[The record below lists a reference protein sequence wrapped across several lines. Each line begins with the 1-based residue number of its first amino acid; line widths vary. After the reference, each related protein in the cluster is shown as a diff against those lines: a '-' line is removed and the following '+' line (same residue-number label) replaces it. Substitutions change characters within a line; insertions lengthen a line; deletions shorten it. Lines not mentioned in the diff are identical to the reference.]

1 MASLQE
7 QADSV
12 RSAVTS
18 ISTCSPATAV
28 LLKDLVLPSDASA
41 RADGTE
47 SRASKTSRAP
57 KTTTS
62 GRAPGKKS
70 AKAATTAGL
79 SSKEKAGLATHVINA
94 SLKAL
99 GEAAKPTAAPP
110 APRPTQPEA
119 GDLVRKA
126 SRNALRRSLSAPPT
140 PLQARTL
147 NRVATSPLATV
158 KQPARPASSGSG
170 SSSCLSLV
178 ECARIA
184 FAALRGLH
192 NAGEITLPELQLE
205 SGMSSLVARLIALGM
220 LEQAAKELRLLKQRL
235 DSRSG
240 VQATAKKPNK
250 AGAQIETAPAN
261 RISDI
266 LDFCGFKAAD
276 GPFTNLVITT
286 QLQALRILSMMKK
299 PQHTESVVDILKDS
313 TGSSPLRLLI
323 AYAGSS
329 TTRRDKAS
337 RQLETLSQLLLSLTP
352 SVSSKSDDEA
362 LEPKLS
368 ISPSAAFDMQ
378 VLGLESRLRWW
389 AIAGHKGDVHKDI
402 LSPFS
407 RCLAAYIRRAGP
419 GDESLY
425 NTCVN
430 AFERIQELVGS
441 SVTSPGTSFKSPI
454 ATLYQA
460 LGAVAREARKYFEA
474 IKWTKLARG
483 LMKEGTDSEASRCAV
498 DALLL
503 SLQLKNP
510 AEYLEDN
517 TLVDGV
523 IDGMQGVLKGDSAEL
538 EDLLVNVGLARRS
551 AMNVLVAQDRSA
563 LAPKDTLRSLESFV
577 VQCPRFCLRW
587 LGKPPASNGSTKDFL
602 RYEQRRQMLTKSIH
616 LFLDSAFMVI
626 KALIDERR
634 MFWAQMD
641 IVLGDCLTLLDYMG
655 DSGNAES
662 STSHHVKISHFYFMQ
677 YTLLRQSSKDPKS
690 PEPMR
695 ALRRSI
701 ECVKQRSAREKEKS
715 QLIMKLERLAE
726 AYNSLGRVGEAL
738 GALQSIRSS
747 LVDDGVLAEVVQCL
761 EERPPVLAWTRT
773 SQAST
778 LSRTLVSIA
787 GLEQVPVN
795 WSVDLPEAQQLA
807 VREHWL
813 HFVILGGSK
822 DRKRPTLADECVE
835 SLLKTYYPTRF
846 PIKRIRTLLSLLTV
860 NLDDQDQFAAIESQ
874 IDAVVGLIK
883 GGGCAEDRPL
893 EPYLQHYYAYHN
905 SLAGLKSAAPD
916 LDRIDS
922 ALAQWNKVLKDCNTL
937 EELDRVIDNPAALLS
952 HLQSLGDFGRT
963 MSHDPVQLAALE
975 LSSMISNI
983 SSKWGPED
991 RIRSYSSLALLYANT
1006 GRCAMAEKALDACQE
1021 FVLKESG
1028 SIPGGAVADMH
1039 LAYAEYY
1046 ILTGDLDKA
1055 ESHFNQARG
1064 HAISDSS
1071 SQSSKTRRRDLISYA
1086 SLLQS
1091 MIASKKGEAH
1101 HALVHAR
1108 ETVRVLFS
1116 DWAKLEDRV
1125 KAKQKAKDAA
1135 DFSDGDSPLSPSP
1148 AMIAAGP
1155 EFWKLFHSLFR
1166 SMSHLSS
1173 VYAHLGMFQETVYYA
1188 EQAQK
1193 MAQGTNARL
1202 YLAQCEAWL
1211 ALVHFKAGNLDK
1223 SLELANQSSSR
1234 LSGGDGTC
1242 TAVTLACQLA
1252 GLYRDL
1258 KEPDLE
1264 QDMINRAEAAMKY
1277 LKETPGDVDS
1287 GDVQE
1292 APATVK
1298 AGPEEKAKRQPA
1310 KRAASAAST
1319 ARKTTRKA
1327 VTVSKAK
1334 APAPK
1339 IEAPAPIISD
1349 IVISGLQRS
1358 LMMHRAI
1365 SLLNSRDWTA
1375 AMELLQQSQ
1384 VLTKLGKSKLG
1395 EMVARATCFFGQCQ
1409 DQMMRDAVFSV
1420 IQDSTLSFPAVCSAS
1435 SEAVAERL
1443 ALVKASPPKKGRGAA
1458 AAASA
1463 ARLPDFIENLQAAHD
1478 CLVQAHAVAMVSG
1491 DGAMVHR
1498 IAGMLQSTMLL
1509 LSAACPSRPRITGS
1523 QTFAT
1528 CSVEAAQNLT
1538 WRRERKALLLE
1549 MSGYKSDGL
1558 EWPIPMDQAD
1568 PSLSPARAGAPTAD
1582 TGRFQK
1588 DFIDIIPKD
1597 WTVISVSLSDNK
1609 HDLCVS
1615 RLQAGHSPFVIRL
1628 PLERGSSRD
1637 SANDSFNYHQ
1647 GRAELQEIIGL
1658 ADGSAHRA
1666 KDMAKK
1672 RLKSEWWAEREELD
1686 KRLGELLEN
1695 VEQVWLGG
1703 FKGIFSQQRRS
1714 PDLLARFQK
1723 SFHDILDKHLP
1734 SRRQVRGRR
1743 TKAAAAAPAPV
1754 KVTLDPRI
1762 LELFVGLGDVT
1773 GPECGDLDDALNDL
1787 LYFVVDILQ
1796 FHGERNAYDEI
1807 DFDSMCVETFD
1818 ALHSYHTTAAEKKK
1832 SDAKK
1837 SGNATGG
1844 QQQQQQQQHTVLV
1857 LDKALHIFPWESL
1870 PCMQGQAVSR
1880 VPSLECL
1887 RRLILEQRRPKDD
1900 ASAPSGHH
1908 ACKRS
1913 GAYMLNPSGD
1923 LMNTQGTFEEPLASA
1938 LLEADNNNNN
1948 SNNNNNNNNNN
1959 NWVGTVGRAPT
1970 DAEFEQALRTRD
1982 VLLYFGHGSGAQ
1994 YVRGRT
2000 VRRLEGGCRAAVLLW
2015 GCSSASLADV
2025 GDFETHGPV
2034 WNYLMAGCPS
2044 VAGTL
2049 WDVTDRDIDRLAA
2062 RALEEW
2068 GLVGA
2073 GTFPAEDKGK
2083 KALSSS
2089 SSSSS
2094 GATGSGAA
2102 TAAAGGKSS
2111 SSAASSLAQAVA
2123 TARDV
2128 CRFRYLTAAA
2138 VCVYGIPVYLTD
2150 GETTTTTA

>member
-1 MASLQE
+1 MTSLQE

-47 SRASKTSRAP
+47 SRASKTGRAP

-70 AKAATTAGL
+70 TKAATAAGL
-79 SSKEKAGLATHVINA
+79 SGKEKAGLATHVINA
-94 SLKAL
+94 SLKTL

-119 GDLVRKA
+119 GDLVQKA

-147 NRVATSPLATV
+147 NRVATSPLATA

-235 DSRSG
+235 DSHSG
-240 VQATAKKPNK
+240 VLATAAKKPNK
-250 AGAQIETAPAN
+250 AGAQTEGASAA

-266 LDFCGFKAAD
+266 LDFSGFKAAD
-276 GPFTNLVITT
+276 GPITNLVITT

-299 PQHTESVVDILKDS
+299 PQHTESAVDILKDS
-313 TGSSPLRLLI
+313 TGSSLLRLLI

-329 TTRRDKAS
+329 TTHRDKAS

-389 AIAGHKGDVHKDI
+389 AIAGHKGDVDKDI

-419 GDESLY
+419 RDDSLY

-430 AFERIQELVGS
+430 AFERIQELVKHS
-441 SVTSPGTSFKSPI
+441 ITSPGTSSKSPI
-454 ATLYQA
+454 ATLYQS
-460 LGAVAREARKYFEA
+460 LSAVAREARKYPEA

-483 LMKEGTDSEASRCAV
+483 LMKEGSDSEASRCSV

-503 SLQLKNP
+503 SLQLRNP
-510 AEYLEDN
+510 VEYLEGDK
-517 TLVDGV
+517 LVEGV
-523 IDGMQGVLKGDSAEL
+523 IDGIQGVLKGDSAEL
-538 EDLLVNVGLARRS
+538 EDLLANVGLARRS
-551 AMNVLVAQDRSA
+551 AMNVLVAPDRSA
-563 LAPKDTLRSLESFV
+563 LAPQDIILLLESFV
-577 VQCPRFCLRW
+577 IQCPRFCLRW

-602 RYEQRRQMLTKSIH
+602 RYEQRRQILTKSIH
-616 LFLDSAFMVI
+616 LFLDSAFMVS
-626 KALIDERR
+626 KTLIDERR
-634 MFWAQMD
+634 VSWAQMD
-641 IVLGDCLTLLDYMG
+641 MVLGDCLTLLDYMG

-662 STSHHVKISHFYFMQ
+662 SSTSHYVKISHFYFMQ
-677 YTLLRQSSKDPKS
+677 YTLLRQSCKDPKS

-726 AYNSLGRVGEAL
+726 AYKSLGRIGEAL

-787 GLEQVPVN
+787 KLEQVPMD
-795 WSVDLPEAQQLA
+795 WSVDLSEAQQLA

-813 HFVILGGSK
+813 HFIILGGSK
-822 DRKRPTLADECVE
+822 DRKRPTLADDCVE

-846 PIKRIRTLLSLLTV
+846 PIKRLRTLLSLLTV

-874 IDAVVGLIK
+874 VDAVVGLIK
-883 GGGCAEDRPL
+883 GGGCAEDTPL
-893 EPYLQHYYAYHN
+893 EPYLQHYYAYYN
-905 SLAGLKSAAPD
+905 SLVGLKSAAPD
-916 LDRIDS
+916 LDRIGS
-922 ALAQWNKVLKDCNTL
+922 ALVEWNKVLRDCNTL
-937 EELDRVIDNPAALLS
+937 EELDGAIDNPAALLS
-952 HLQSLGDFGRT
+952 HLQSLADLGRT
-963 MSHDPVQLAALE
+963 MGHDPVQLAALE

-991 RIRSYSSLALLYANT
+991 RIASYSSLALLYANT
-1006 GRCAMAEKALDACQE
+1006 GRCAMAEKVLDACQQ

-1055 ESHFNQARG
+1055 ETHFNQARG
-1064 HAISDSS
+1064 HAASDG
-1071 SQSSKTRRRDLISYA
+1071 QSSLQSSRTRRRDLISYA

-1116 DWAKLEDRV
+1116 DWSKLEDTI
-1125 KAKQKAKDAA
+1125 KAKQNTKDAG
-1135 DFSDGDSPLSPSP
+1135 DLGNGDSSLAAST

-1193 MAQGTNARL
+1193 MAQSTNARL

-1211 ALVHFKAGNLDK
+1211 ASVHFKAGNLDK

-1234 LSGGDGTC
+1234 LRDGDRTC

-1258 KEPDLE
+1258 KEFDLE
-1264 QDMINRAEAAMKY
+1264 QDMMDRAEAAMKY

-1287 GDVQE
+1287 GDSQE

-1298 AGPEEKAKRQPA
+1298 PGPEDKPKRQPA

-1327 VTVSKAK
+1327 VTASKAK
-1334 APAPK
+1334 APTPTVETSAS
-1339 IEAPAPIISD
+1339 ITSD
-1349 IVISGLQRS
+1349 IIISGLKTS

-1365 SLLNSRDWTA
+1365 SLVNSRDWTA

-1409 DQMMRDAVFSV
+1409 EQMMRDAVFSV

-1435 SEAVAERL
+1435 SEAVADRL

-1463 ARLPDFIENLQAAHD
+1463 ARLPDFLENLQAAHD
-1478 CLVQAHAVAMVSG
+1478 CLVQAHGVAMVSG

-1509 LSAACPSRPRITGS
+1509 LSAACPSRPRITGGQS
-1523 QTFAT
+1523 FAT

-1558 EWPIPMDQAD
+1558 EWPIPTDQAD
-1568 PSLSPARAGAPTAD
+1568 STLSPARAGAPTAD
-1582 TGRFQK
+1582 MGRFQK
-1588 DFIDIIPKD
+1588 DYIDIIPKD

-1647 GRAELQEIIGL
+1647 GRAELLEIIRL
-1658 ADGSAHRA
+1658 ADESAHKA

-1672 RLKSEWWAEREELD
+1672 RAKTEWWAEREELD
-1686 KRLGELLEN
+1686 KRLGELLDN

-1773 GPECGDLDDALNDL
+1773 DPECGDLDDALNDL

-1818 ALHSYHTTAAEKKK
+1818 ALYSYHTTAAEKKK
-1832 SDAKK
+1832 KNGAKK

-1844 QQQQQQQQHTVLV
+1844 QQQHTVLV
-1857 LDKALHIFPWESL
+1857 LDKALHVFPWESL

-1887 RRLILEQRRPKDD
+1887 RRLILEQRRPKDEPW
-1900 ASAPSGHH
+1900 APSGHH
-1908 ACKRS
+1908 ACRHS

-1923 LMNTQGTFEEPLASA
+1923 LTTTQGTFEEPLASA
-1938 LLEADNNNNN
+1938 LLGGDDSSSN
-1948 SNNNNNNNNNN
+1948 SSSNSRSSNN

-1970 DAEFEQALRTRD
+1970 DAEFEQALRMRD

-2034 WNYLMAGCPS
+2034 WNYLMAGCPA

-2073 GTFPAEDKGK
+2073 GTFPAEDKA
-2083 KALSSS
+2083 KASSSPSSS
-2089 SSSSS
+2089 S
-2094 GATGSGAA
+2094 ATGG
-2102 TAAAGGKSS
+2102 AAAGGKSS
-2111 SSAASSLAQAVA
+2111 SPSSALSLVQAVA

-2150 GETTTTTA
+2150 GETTATTTTTA